1 MHHVVKYEIK
11 QTDELYEYCDAI
23 TKAANNL
30 RNAALFRV
38 RQVLTMVDKPLEK
51 ITENELKI
59 YNELQTYLPV
69 MGAKYKMP
77 TKGKTFLGYGFLNK
91 LLYVSGNPDYF
102 CEAMPKQ
109 GAEQTLRRVVKE
121 MKGFYAGCRA
131 YNKCPEKFTGKPK
144 LPGYGKKGGNFTA
157 YLTNQDC
164 VVYACENDPLCHEL
178 KLPLYKKRFLMGDTP
193 IPGRLKQVEI
203 SPRHGIF
210 ALILVFDDG
219 IKEVKKVDKPTRI
232 CAIDMGVENIA
243 AITNNI
249 GEPCLLFKGGV
260 IKSINQQY
268 NKRMAAIQSEQTKGS
283 AEKFEMT
290 PEADKLC
297 LDRQHKMDDFM
308 SKVAKRIIEWCVVYE
323 IDTIVIG
330 HNTFWKQNSNL
341 GKVGNQNFVQI
352 PFYKFVKQIEYRA
365 ENLGIRIIMQEES
378 YTSKAS
384 FLDKDDIPV
393 YGKTEGEP
401 SFSGTRYQRGMY
413 RSKDGTVLNADLNG
427 SANILRKAVPDAFGE
442 QAPLFNEVCVF
453 PHPYFE
459 EMLSNSAIQ
468 CAKQAFASQK
478 EKRPSRAKMR
488 RLTRKQLK

>member
-1 MHHVVKYEIK
+1 
-11 QTDELYEYCDAI
+11 
-23 TKAANNL
+23 
-30 RNAALFRV
+30 
-38 RQVLTMVDKPLEK
+38 
-51 ITENELKI
+51 
-59 YNELQTYLPV
+59 
-69 MGAKYKMP
+69 
-77 TKGKTFLGYGFLNK
+77 
-91 LLYVSGNPDYF
+91 
-102 CEAMPKQ
+102 
-109 GAEQTLRRVVKE
+109 
-121 MKGFYAGCRA
+121 
-131 YNKCPEKFTGKPK
+131 
-144 LPGYGKKGGNFTA
+144 
-157 YLTNQDC
+157 
-164 VVYACENDPLCHEL
+164 
-178 KLPLYKKRFLMGDTP
+178 
-193 IPGRLKQVEI
+193 
-203 SPRHGIF
+203 
-210 ALILVFDDG
+210 
-219 IKEVKKVDKPTRI
+219 
-232 CAIDMGVENIA
+232 MGVENIA

-459 EMLSNSAIQ
+459 EMLSNSAMQ

-478 EKRPSRAKMR
+478 EKGPSRAKMR
-488 RLTRKQLK
+488 RLARKQLK